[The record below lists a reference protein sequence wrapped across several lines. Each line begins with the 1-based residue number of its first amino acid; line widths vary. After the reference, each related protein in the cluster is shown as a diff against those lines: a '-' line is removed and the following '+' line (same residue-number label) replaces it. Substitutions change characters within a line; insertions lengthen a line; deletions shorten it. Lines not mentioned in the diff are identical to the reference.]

1 MSAPPAAPGSA
12 SDTRPTGW
20 SAAVI
25 TAWAVAGVAEV
36 LFSTGACVSPDLPWL
51 AAELVAFVGIGVMVA
66 RFVPFGW
73 RSALVAP
80 AALLIVATVW
90 RSGILAPWARTP
102 SYIIAPVLA
111 LVTMR
116 VFHALT
122 HRLPPAFVAV
132 FLSLLG
138 GGISRFITLVGGKTA
153 VPFTQWMEDVQRPL
167 DALQGTPNTPDD
179 APIIVISVDTLRADH
194 AKEMETWKWFEAR
207 GATWTA
213 AQSTAS
219 WTVPSI
225 GSVWTG
231 LLPAQHGAGD
241 LPVGFAS
248 LKPEDQGVI
257 TLAEQA
263 RDAGWD
269 TAAFVANPFVSTT
282 LGFRR
287 GFTHWINPDESVAQP
302 LALFGERWELPGRDG
317 EVVVQHAIDYLD
329 KAPDSGFLLW
339 VHLFDPHLPY
349 THLPDD
355 HEALVVQHPKQI
367 RRGKIKATKA
377 LKAAVKEA
385 YGIEVAYS
393 DAAIMRLLAAIEARG
408 LDTTARIVFFSD
420 HGEELWEHDDFE
432 HGHSHHGE
440 VTEVPMAMV
449 APCVEPGPRRG
460 VVSLQDI
467 APTLRTLSDLPD
479 APAGPQGYN
488 LCDPIPESRVV
499 LAAGNLYGSH
509 QASGRSL
516 TEKVIERRKKGSRPA
531 KLYDLGTDPG
541 EQHGTK
547 PAPDHPVLREVSA
560 IETAADGQ
568 NAAPVPTEQLCALG
582 YVDCDDQP

>member
-1 MSAPPAAPGSA
+1 MSAPNSTPAA
-12 SDTRPTGW
+12 DRPKGW
-20 SAAVI
+20 STAVI
-25 TAWAVAGVAEV
+25 AAWAVAGVAEV
-36 LFSTGACVSPDLPWL
+36 LFSTGASVTPELPWL
-51 AAELVAFVGIGVMVA
+51 IAELVAFVGIGILIA

-73 RSALVAP
+73 RSALVTP
-80 AALLIVATVW
+80 ATVLIVSAVW
-90 RSGILAPWARTP
+90 QSGALARWAQKP
-102 SYIIAPVLA
+102 SYAVAPILA
-111 LVTMR
+111 LVAMR

-122 HRLPPAFVAV
+122 HRFPSMVVAV
-132 FLSLLG
+132 VLSLLG

-153 VPFTQWMEDVQRPL
+153 APFSQWMEDIQRPL
-167 DALQGTPNTPDD
+167 EALKGTPATPDT

-194 AKEMETWKWFEAR
+194 AKEMEAWKWFADR

-248 LKPEDQGVI
+248 LKPEEQGVI

-263 RDAGWD
+263 REAGWD

-282 LGFRR
+282 MGFRR
-287 GFTHWINPDESVAQP
+287 GFQQWINPDESVAQP
-302 LALFGERWELPGRDG
+302 LALFGKRWALPGRDG
-317 EVVVQHAIDYLD
+317 EVVVQHAIDYLET
-329 KAPDSGFLLW
+329 APDTGFLLW

-349 THLPDD
+349 THLEEG
-355 HEALVVQHPKQI
+355 HEALKVDHPHQI
-367 RRGKIKATKA
+367 RKGRIKATPS
-377 LKAAVKEA
+377 LKEA
-385 YGIEVAYS
+385 VREAYATEVAYS
-393 DAAIMRLLAAIEARG
+393 DKALMRLLAAIEARG
-408 LDTTARIVFFSD
+408 LDQTARFVFFSD
-420 HGEELWEHDDFE
+420 HGEELWEHNDFE

-440 VTEVPMAMV
+440 VTEVPLALV
-449 APCVEPGPRRG
+449 APCVQPGARTG

-467 APTLRTLSDLPD
+467 APTLRAISDLPD
-479 APAGPQGYN
+479 VPAGPQGYN
-488 LCDPIPESRVV
+488 LCNPIPESRVV

-509 QASGRSL
+509 EASGRTL
-516 TEKVIERRKKGSRPA
+516 TEKVIERRKKGGNRPA
-531 KLYDLGTDPG
+531 KLYDLTTDPG
-541 EQHGTK
+541 ETRGSRPPT
-547 PAPDHPVLREVSA
+547 DHPVLLEVTS

-582 YVDCDDQP
+582 YVECDDQE

>member
-1 MSAPPAAPGSA
+1 MSAPPAKPA
-12 SDTRPTGW
+12 GW
-20 SAAVI
+20 TAAVI

-36 LFSTGACVSPDLPWL
+36 VFATGACVSPEWPWL
-51 AAELVAFVGIGVMVA
+51 IAELITFVGIGALVA
-66 RFVPFGW
+66 RFVPYGW
-73 RSALVAP
+73 KASLVTP
-80 AALLIVATVW
+80 AALLVVTAVW
-90 RSGILAPWARTP
+90 RSGVLAKWAQVPSYFIAPILAVVA
-102 SYIIAPVLA
+102 
-111 LVTMR
+111 MR
-116 VFHALT
+116 VFHDLT

-132 FLSLLG
+132 LLSLLG

-153 VPFTQWMEDVQRPL
+153 TPFTQFTEDVQRPL
-167 DALQGTPNTPDD
+167 RAFAPTPNTPDNP
-179 APIIVISVDTLRADH
+179 PIIVISVDTLRADS
-194 AKEMETWKWFEAR
+194 ATTMDTWKWFSDR

-219 WTVPSI
+219 WTVPAI

-231 LLPAQHGAGD
+231 LLPAKHGAGD

-302 LALFGERWELPGRDG
+302 LALFGERWSLPGRDG

-329 KAPDSGFLLW
+329 TAPDSGFLLW

-367 RRGKIKATKA
+367 RRGKIKATKE

-385 YGIEVAYS
+385 YGIEVAYA
-393 DAAIMRLLAAIEARG
+393 DAALMRLLTELEARG
-408 LDTTARIVFFSD
+408 LDKSARIIFFSD
-420 HGEELWEHDDFE
+420 HGEELWEHNDFE

-440 VTEVPMAMV
+440 VTEVPMAFI
-449 APCVEPGPRRG
+449 APCVEPGAQTG

-467 APTLRTLSDLPD
+467 SPTLRALGGFGPV
-479 APAGPQGYN
+479 PAGPQGHD
-488 LCDPIPESRVV
+488 LCDPVPADRVV

-509 QASGRSL
+509 QASGRTL
-516 TEKVIERRKKGSRPA
+516 TEKVIETRKKKGGRPA
-531 KLYDLGTDPG
+531 KLYDLTTDPG
-541 EQHGTK
+541 EQRGTT
-547 PAPDHPVLREVSA
+547 PPPNHAVATEVSA
-560 IETAADGQ
+560 METAADGQ

-582 YVDCDDQP
+582 YVDCPDQE